1 MRSLGEAVGHII
13 KAIRTDP
20 AKRKQTVRKTIEEQQ
35 RGDMILRRTTIEEV
49 EITAVRGGRATPERP
64 DRGT

>member
-1 MRSLGEAVGHII
+1 MPTQAKKPLMRSLGEAVGHII

-49 EITAVRGGRATPERP
+49 ELRNDSRRG
-64 DRGT
+64 D